1 GELNLRNTEIKQLPI
16 GLMEVK
22 GYLNVSE
29 NPSFKLNGYPKKVG
43 GNFVCYATNLFSF
56 HGMPEKVGG
65 GIYLQN
71 NKISSLA
78 GLPDKMMGDLS
89 LSHNQLENLDGISK
103 EISGDLILIENNQLT
118 SLEALRG
125 IKIGGDLWLKDIPA
139 TEIPEEIQIRG
150 YIYLNVSQTDLIAD
164 AKRKE
169 YYVRVIS

>member
-1 GELNLRNTEIKQLPI
+1 
-16 GLMEVK
+16 
-22 GYLNVSE
+22 
-29 NPSFKLNGYPKKVG
+29 
-43 GNFVCYATNLFSF
+43 
-56 HGMPEKVGG
+56 
-65 GIYLQN
+65 
-71 NKISSLA
+71 
-78 GLPDKMMGDLS
+78 MMGDLS